1 MDIPQNYLDI
11 LLRLLLAL
19 IIGGVIGIERQTTNH
34 NAGLRTHIL
43 VCLGSA
49 VVMIMSEQMVAD
61 FGGEISRIGAQ
72 VVSGVGFLGA
82 GCIIVNGNK
91 IKGLTTAAGLW
102 ATACVG
108 LAIGLGYYFLSLS
121 VAAFMIIAMWI
132 LHPLGNRLQKRSLTK
147 DFEIEIELRDKAH
160 LRDIT
165 DLSASLEQRITCVE
179 VLDERRYIIG
189 LRGQRTVIDSMISEL
204 IEKKE
209 IKNAEIR
216 CKQDGN

>member
-1 MDIPQNYLDI
+1 MDLPSNYLDI

-19 IIGGVIGIERQTTNH
+19 VIGGVIGIERQTTNH

-49 VVMIMSEQMVAD
+49 VVMIMSEQMAKE

-108 LAIGLGYYFLSLS
+108 LSIGLGYYFLSIS
-121 VAAFMIIAMWI
+121 CAAFIIIAMWI
-132 LHPLGNRLQKRSLTK
+132 LHPLGNRIQKNSQTSNY
-147 DFEIEIELRDKAH
+147 EVELELKDKAH
-160 LRDIT
+160 LKSVT
-165 DLSASLEQRITCVE
+165 DLSASLEQKIAYVE
-179 VLDERRYIIG
+179 VVDEKKYIIG
-189 LRGQRTVIDSMISEL
+189 LRGQRAVINDMLAEL
-204 IEKKE
+204 IEKNE
-209 IKNAEIR
+209 VKNAEIR
-216 CKQDGN
+216 SK